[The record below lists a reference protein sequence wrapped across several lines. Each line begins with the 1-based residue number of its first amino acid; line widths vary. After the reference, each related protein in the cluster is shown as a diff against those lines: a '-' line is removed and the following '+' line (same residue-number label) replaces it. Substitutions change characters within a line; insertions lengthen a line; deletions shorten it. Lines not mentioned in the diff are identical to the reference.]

1 MLRRRQTDAA
11 GGTVDELTGLPDRQ
25 QLEDFLSAALEEARH
40 SSERF
45 VLLLITI
52 DNLRDIN
59 EIYGP
64 DHGDYVLRT
73 IGGRLSKL
81 MGPNADVTRY
91 EGAEFAVLCRRV
103 STIEAAQQICD
114 HIFVALADPVTVDS
128 DAVPVIGYIGG
139 TLSHDRQLNPSTV
152 VREARL
158 AVTEAREDGPGGC
171 VVRDFTSRNWL
182 NFEVTPER
190 IRRAFEEEEFRV
202 VYQPIAT
209 PSHGRV
215 VGFEALLRWRWLDAR
230 SGTKLIPASAFLEVL
245 RRTSLV
251 LPVSSWV
258 AERACRQVKAWSSLS
273 PGAPEYFVAVNLAAS
288 QLADESFVGSI
299 VNAYEAAE
307 LAPERLVLDV
317 TENALRHNKRVLW
330 PKLRELK
337 LHGVQLALDD
347 FGTGYS
353 ALSSIRELS
362 LDMLRIP
369 RNFVQGLGMSQ
380 EDTTIVRNVVRLA
393 KELQLVPCAQG
404 VEEAEQAQVLVEM
417 DCPLAQG
424 FYYGRPELAEQLE
437 RRLRARHA
445 G

>member
-1 MLRRRQTDAA
+1 MVRRRQPNAA
-11 GGTVDELTGLPDRQ
+11 GDTVDKLTGLPDRQ
-25 QLEDFLSAALEEARH
+25 QLDTFLSAALEQARYP
-40 SSERF
+40 SERF

-81 MGPNADVTRY
+81 MGPNADVARY

-114 HIFVALADPVTVDS
+114 HIFIALADPVTVGS

-139 TLSHDRQLNPSTV
+139 TLSHDRQLNPTTV

-171 VVRDFTSRNWL
+171 FIRDFTSRSWL

-190 IRRAFEEEEFRV
+190 IRKAFEEDEFRV
-202 VYQPIAT
+202 VYQPIVS
-209 PSHGRV
+209 PSQGNM
-215 VGFEALLRWRWLDAR
+215 VGFEALLRWRWLDPT
-230 SGTKLIPASAFLEVL
+230 SGTKLIPASAFLSVL
-245 RRTSLV
+245 RRTSLAV
-251 LPVSSWV
+251 PVSSWV
-258 AERACRQVKAWSSLS
+258 AERACRQVKIWSNLT
-273 PGAPEYFVAVNLAAS
+273 PGAPDYFVAVNLAAS
-288 QLADESFVGSI
+288 QLTDRAFVGSI
-299 VNAYEAAE
+299 VAAYEAAG
-307 LAPERLVLDV
+307 LPPEHLVLDV
-317 TENALRHNKRVLW
+317 TENALRHNRRVLW

-337 LHGVQLALDD
+337 KRGVRLALDD

-353 ALSSIRELS
+353 TLSSIRELS
-362 LDMLRIP
+362 LDLLRIP
-369 RNFVQGLGMSQ
+369 RSFVQGLGMSE

-393 KELQLVPCAQG
+393 QELQIAPCAQG
-404 VEEAEQAQVLVEM
+404 VEEAEQAQQLVEM

-424 FYYGRPELAEQLE
+424 FYFGRPELAEQLE
-437 RRLRARHA
+437 RRLRARCA
-445 G
+445 S